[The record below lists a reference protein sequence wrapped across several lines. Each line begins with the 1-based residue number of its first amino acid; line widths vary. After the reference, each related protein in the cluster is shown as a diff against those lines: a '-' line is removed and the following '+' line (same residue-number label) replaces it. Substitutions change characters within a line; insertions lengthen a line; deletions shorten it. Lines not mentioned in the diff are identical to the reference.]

1 MFAQDQARRA
11 ALEEGQLRWKCNH
24 IIDRKKLKYCS
35 QGLGA
40 ATAAASVVA
49 AAAQHHTNSSSSS
62 RSIIM
67 NQQQQP
73 LLLHFM

>member
-40 ATAAASVVA
+40 AAASAVA

-62 RSIIM
+62 IIIM